1 MTTNIN
7 KQTYLGERGKANI
20 LLSSTVDGVFS
31 ITLEDDGVS
40 WEMTMCRNDAMK
52 IARKFAEMTGIA
64 PIVRKGEWIKHL
76 DNLFPEESTEECPFC
91 HEEQFIR
98 LGNDDNF
105 CPNCGSELTNV

>member
-31 ITLEDDGVS
+31 ITLEDDGIS
-40 WEMTMCRNDAMK
+40 WEMTMCRDDAMK

-64 PIVRKGEWIKHL
+64 PIVRKGEWQGG
-76 DNLFPEESTEECPFC
+76 E
-91 HEEQFIR
+91 
-98 LGNDDNF
+98 LGHCTNCGHKGSASDIWNNCTGMF
-105 CPNCGSELTNV
+105 CPNCGAHLTDV